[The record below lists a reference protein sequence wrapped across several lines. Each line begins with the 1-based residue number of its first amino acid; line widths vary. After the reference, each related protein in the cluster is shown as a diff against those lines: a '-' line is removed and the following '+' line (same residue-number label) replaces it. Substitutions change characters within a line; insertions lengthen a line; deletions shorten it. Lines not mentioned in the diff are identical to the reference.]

1 MKPYPQI
8 TRITGAKRMGDVTQ
22 TPAVEYLPSKCKTLS
37 SNSNTTKK
45 KKKERKEGIKKISRI
60 K

>member
-45 KKKERKEGIKKISRI
+45 KKKGKERGNQKNI
-60 K
+60 